1 FTLGNTAI
9 SVLYTLSLHAAL
21 PISVVRLRR
30 NETARAEE
38 LGELQA
44 VDRVHKRQS
53 VVVHRA
59 LLLDE
64 LARGEPR
71 RNRVGTTR
79 RTGVEHRATTSTVDR
94 APLRLEQHLAATTG
108 TRSDLHLRGTDLGG
122 RDTRAA
128 DLHIRRLPGAATD
141 RAAHLGR
148 GGIGLDCD
156 RPVLVLRNPL
166 VEGLGRGLGVAL
178 GLHRDVARHLLDDLG
193 EVLER

>member
-79 RTGVEHRATTSTVDR
+79 RTGVERSEEHTSELQSRENLVC
-94 APLRLEQHLAATTG
+94 
-108 TRSDLHLRGTDLGG
+108 
-122 RDTRAA
+122 
-128 DLHIRRLPGAATD
+128 RRL
-141 RAAHLGR
+141 
-148 GGIGLDCD
+148 
-156 RPVLVLRNPL
+156 
-166 VEGLGRGLGVAL
+166 
-178 GLHRDVARHLLDDLG
+178 
-193 EVLER
+193 LEK